1 MKPFLSTIVS
11 SPRRCL
17 CAWSCARCPCEET
30 RGRPVLPSFY
40 CSSLRSQCTVRATAR
55 MNVRLRCTCPRV
67 HKTTT
72 ASPWSIGT
80 ARAAWRASQVRP
92 PLVRPYPSRS
102 RGLQLNQLHA
112 IPLLRSQAVS
122 VTPTCT
128 ISCPPQPLGPRWAK
142 ATTANAAPMTRP
154 RLYAYCRTSVRRRL
168 ALMWRVRTRTAHG
181 AHSSKARHARRTTW
195 RTTGC
200 SPHPISMWC
209 IGASFSLSV
218 VVSFTY
224 TDQL

>member
-1 MKPFLSTIVS
+1 M
-11 SPRRCL
+11 
-17 CAWSCARCPCEET
+17 
-30 RGRPVLPSFY
+30 
-40 CSSLRSQCTVRATAR
+40 
-55 MNVRLRCTCPRV
+55 
-67 HKTTT
+67 
-72 ASPWSIGT
+72 
-80 ARAAWRASQVRP
+80 VRP

-102 RGLQLNQLHA
+102 RGLQPNQLHA

-168 ALMWRVRTRTAHG
+168 ALMWRARTRTAHG
-181 AHSSKARHARRTTW
+181 ARSSKAQHARRTTW

-209 IGASFSLSV
+209 IGASFSLTARARSIHCPWRAAGTRRNRSGRLRRRLDCLSWKSTHTRRTSPWKQIEPSSA
-218 VVSFTY
+218 VSKAEPKAIYFAGCHFTSRAAAAPLVWQPI
-224 TDQL
+224 TTAAS